1 MLHALSAAHGD
12 ALDVRAASTVLMVTK
27 KRLFFF
33 SFFFSFDEQQLFLPH
48 HHPRLFK
55 KKLFKKKKVVPIF
68 HANGWGLSH
77 ACPMTGA
84 ALVLP
89 GRHVGGRAIARAINE
104 FGITVVAGVP
114 TVFLDFVAA
123 FRSDPRPLPSLKSVV
138 IGGAACPP
146 SLAQALRDEVGVE
159 RVNHVYGMTELSPIG
174 TIAGATRQTLSLSL
188 EEQHALGAKQGRT
201 SLLVDMRIVDEKG
214 KELPRDGKTPGEL
227 QVRGPHVIFRYA
239 NAPRPA
245 VVVGG
250 GGGGGSGSSSSS
262 KNSISNSDSFFF
274 PTGDLATIDELG
286 FMKIVDRTKDVIK
299 SGGEFISGPQLEA
312 EAMAHPAVEE
322 AAAIAVPDE
331 RWGERPLLFVDVSSA
346 EVAAKLT
353 EAEIK
358 GFLKGKVA
366 SWWVPD
372 RVVVGVVGSIP
383 HGATGKVDKKE
394 LRRRY
399 LEGKEGA
406 LQQQPP
412 PSQQQQQQQPLSK
425 L

>member
-1 MLHALSAAHGD
+1 M
-12 ALDVRAASTVLMVTK
+12 
-27 KRLFFF
+27 
-33 SFFFSFDEQQLFLPH
+33 
-48 HHPRLFK
+48 K
-55 KKLFKKKKVVPIF
+55 KKKKNENEKKVVPIF

-89 GRHVGGRAIARAINE
+89 GRHVAGKAIAEAVRQFRVSI
-104 FGITVVAGVP
+104 VAGVP

-123 FRSDPRPLPSLKSVV
+123 FRGDPRPLPSLRSAV

-146 SLAQALRDEVGVE
+146 SLARALREEVGVE
-159 RVNHVYGMTELSPIG
+159 YVNHVYGMTELSPIG
-174 TIAGATRQTLSLSL
+174 TVAGATRQTLGLPL
-188 EEQHALGAKQGRT
+188 EEQHALGAKQGRA
-201 SLLVDMRIVDEKG
+201 SLLVDMRIVDERG

-227 QVRGPHVIFRYA
+227 QFRGPHVIYRYA

-245 VVVGG
+245 VVGG
-250 GGGGGSGSSSSS
+250 GGGGGAGGGSSSSS
-262 KNSISNSDSFFF
+262 SSSSGSSSTRSESSFFF
-274 PTGDLATIDELG
+274 PTGDLATIDEMG

-312 EAMAHPAVEE
+312 EAMAHPSVEE
-322 AAAIAVPDE
+322 AAAIGVADE
-331 RWGERPLLFVDVSSA
+331 RWGERPLLFVDVASA
-346 EVAAKLT
+346 ERAAQLT
-353 EAEIK
+353 EEEIK

-372 RVVVGVVGSIP
+372 KVIIGVGSIP
-383 HGATGKVDKKE
+383 HGATGKVDKRE

-399 LEGKEGA
+399 LGRESA
-406 LQQQPP
+406 LPAQQQE
-412 PSQQQQQQQPLSK
+412 QQQPLSK